1 MALSAEEVVKGHL
14 KGQEL
19 EQKIVEISAKAINDY
34 KNSTKEY
41 SKTYYKHQGR
51 EYSPD
56 RDAARDQD
64 VSIKYDSETFNFASR
79 WSEEGEKEAINKSVD
94 FFMSSMERDI
104 KRFEEYKKEAGHY
117 WTEVEAR
124 RFAQAKM
131 EFWIEDQK
139 PSDDEWNAFKSW
151 AKKKL
156 KALLSE
162 KFPGFENNKEVGY
175 AASFSKKEWVN

>member
-1 MALSAEEVVKGHL
+1 MGMTTKSWLSMALSAEEVVKGHL

-56 RDAARDQD
+56 RDAARD
-64 VSIKYDSETFNFASR
+64 
-79 WSEEGEKEAINKSVD
+79 
-94 FFMSSMERDI
+94 
-104 KRFEEYKKEAGHY
+104 
-117 WTEVEAR
+117 
-124 RFAQAKM
+124 
-131 EFWIEDQK
+131 
-139 PSDDEWNAFKSW
+139 EWNAFKSW